1 MATSLERSPPGGLG
15 RLALIAVAFGLLAP
29 APLFALPLAAL
40 LVFSR
45 KETRAEV
52 VTAGLAGGLSLWWL
66 LLPGNL
72 PGQVLRTGL
81 LFSTATLVAA
91 SPYSR
96 ASFPPAPRPA
106 PGFPIFRTP
115 RLGGGRAAH
124 DRVVAAPGCRQGGG
138 HEPAAAG
145 RGVVRPARDRCS
157 GLWCEPGR
165 DRSSSDRADAG
176 GDPAHVAR

>member
-15 RLALIAVAFGLLAP
+15 RLVLIAVAFGLLAP

-72 PGQVLRTGL
+72 PDQVLRTGL
-81 LFSTATLVAA
+81 LFSTATFVAA
-91 SPYSR
+91 SHYTR
-96 ASFPPAPRPA
+96 ASFTHRALLA
-106 PGFPIFRTP
+106 
-115 RLGGGRAAH
+115 LGVAVLGILALFAVFGWSGR
-124 DRVVAAPGCRQGGG
+124 VG
-138 HEPAAAG
+138 H
-145 RGVVRPARDRCS
+145 RGVGWPLGVL
-157 GLWCEPGR
+157 G
-165 DRSSSDRADAG
+165 
-176 GDPAHVAR
+176 